1 MADKENKAI
10 SRRRILRGLGVGAGV
25 TLAGCSGNGDGGDGG
40 GSDGGDGSGTPTP
53 TEAMMGGDGG
63 DGGSGAEILHWD
75 AGLPSDEQELEETL
89 TTLREYFN
97 ERTGAQVQ
105 ITDFTYEDLRS
116 GYLTGA
122 RSGDPDS
129 AEGVLSHL
137 TEYAKAGL
145 IEPITEE
152 AENLEWFDGYVDSTI
167 DAMRYD
173 GEIYALPYTGNGR
186 AFVYRIDVFDDLG
199 LEVPETADE
208 FLEVGRTIK
217 AETDIT
223 PFHNC
228 TKDGGVRAFQEWM
241 SHVYQHTDNL
251 YVQEGDGW
259 TVNIDAE
266 TLGLIFD
273 KFYYEV
279 WASDNPIANPDQL
292 GTGWQVNDPEYINGN
307 VAMIESGPWIRNW
320 TSGPEISD
328 SDAATDILD
337 NKTGIAQ
344 LPYAEGGDFGTYL
357 EVKPVMVNSN
367 SDDIDLAFDMVAT
380 RCAPDVMNSMSDID
394 PGGNITPVHEDVEST
409 LDNENWQAFTEVFRN
424 GRALAKIAWGPV
436 RQEFYPAMQN
446 VAYGEKDPYT
456 AGEDLHSRLTDLESE
471 L

>member
-1 MADKENKAI
+1 
-10 SRRRILRGLGVGAGV
+10 
-25 TLAGCSGNGDGGDGG
+25 
-40 GSDGGDGSGTPTP
+40 
-53 TEAMMGGDGG
+53 
-63 DGGSGAEILHWD
+63 
-75 AGLPSDEQELEETL
+75 
-89 TTLREYFN
+89 
-97 ERTGAQVQ
+97 
-105 ITDFTYEDLRS
+105 
-116 GYLTGA
+116 
-122 RSGDPDS
+122 
-129 AEGVLSHL
+129 VLSHL
-137 TEYAKAGL
+137 TEYAKTGL

-186 AFVYRIDVFDDLG
+186 AFVYRIDIFDELG
-199 LEVPETADE
+199 LEPPETAEE

-251 YVQEGDGW
+251 YVLEGDSW
-259 TVNIDAE
+259 TLNIDAE

-279 WASDNPIANPDQL
+279 WASDDPIANPDQL

-307 VAMIESGPWIRNW
+307 VAMIECGPWIRNW
-320 TSGPEISD
+320 NSGPEISD
-328 SDAATDILD
+328 SDAAADVLD

-344 LPYAEGGDFGTYL
+344 LPYAEGGSQGTYL
-357 EVKPVMVNSN
+357 EVKPVMVNAN
-367 SDDIDLAFDMVAT
+367 SDDKDLAFDMAAT
-380 RCAPDVMNSMSDID
+380 RCNPDVIQQTGEVE
-394 PGGNITPVHEDVEST
+394 PGLIITPVHEDVESS
-409 LDNENWQAFTEVFRN
+409 LENENWQEFTEVFKT

-456 AGEDLHSRLTDLESE
+456 AGEDIHSRLTDLESE